1 METFEPQD
9 QDGKERED
17 KQNRERI
24 ISFIREGT
32 VIDHIPH
39 PKIFDL
45 VKILNLNKNIEG
57 TMSIA
62 TNLPSKKCGKKGIIK
77 VEGKF
82 LTPEEAN
89 KIAVI
94 CPYVTMNTIKEYRVA
109 DKISLTIPKLIRNI
123 ITCNNPHCISNHEHL
138 ATVFHVLEEAPLK
151 MKCNYCEITVHRE
164 ELIIK

>member
-1 METFEPQD
+1 MEMHEENNRN
-9 QDGKERED
+9 GKEGD
-17 KQNRERI
+17 RERI

-39 PKIFDL
+39 QKVFDL
-45 VKILNLNKNIEG
+45 VRILNLHKNSEG
-57 TMSIA
+57 TVSIA
-62 TNLPSKKCGKKGIIK
+62 TNLPSQKCGKKGIIK
-77 VEGKF
+77 VEGRF

-94 CPYVTMNTIKEYRVA
+94 CPHVTMNIIKDYRVA
-109 DKISLTIPKLIRNI
+109 DKINLTIPKMIKNI
-123 ITCNNPHCISNHEHL
+123 ITCNNPHCISNHERI

-151 MKCNYCEITVHRE
+151 MKCNYCEIIVHRE